1 MLTLLKQRKISCI
14 LKVESLQRG
23 IGKDQ
28 EVTEGMTDMADVEK
42 ELEEVERKM
51 SELEKERQDRS
62 KRIMDRRV
70 LQVTT
75 LQELGLLEAAGKDSK
90 WRSES
95 DLKDR
100 DQSQESPSP
109 SLIARYSPG
118 PASSRPDSEL
128 VLTQVLVAR
137 TPAVDSSRTARGI
150 ILDPTARVWWPN
162 YRLV

>member
-51 SELEKERQDRS
+51 SELEKEREDRS
-62 KRIMDRRV
+62 KRIMDKRV
-70 LQVTT
+70 MQVTT
-75 LQELGLLEAAGKDSK
+75 LQELGLLEAAGKDSR

-100 DQSQESPSP
+100 DGVSVVSQSSHPSP
-109 SLIARYSPG
+109 GLGRYSPG
-118 PASSRPDSEL
+118 AVSSSSSHTSRKHSP
-128 VLTQVLVAR
+128 
-137 TPAVDSSRTARGI
+137 TPAGRLSEVTRLRVGSDPSIAR
-150 ILDPTARVWWPN
+150 
-162 YRLV
+162 